1 MSQVNRSALLP
12 YSAEQMYDIVND
24 VAASPAFLPWC
35 DDSRVIS
42 VDEGSMI
49 VELTVARSGA
59 KQSFT
64 TRNDLFRPERIELQ
78 LVDGPFRRLAG
89 SWQFHSLGEDGCRV
103 EMQLSFDIDL
113 KLASAVLSKVFE
125 QATNTLVDAFCDR
138 ADHIYGGADD

>member
-24 VAASPAFLPWC
+24 VAAYPAFLPWC

-49 VELTVARSGA
+49 VELTVAISGA

-78 LVDGPFRRLAG
+78 LVGGPFRRLAG

-103 EMQLSFDIDL
+103 EMQLSFEIDS
-113 KLASAVLSKVFE
+113 KLGGSVLSKVFE
-125 QATNTLVDAFCDR
+125 RATNTLVDAFCDR
-138 ADHIYGGADD
+138 ADHIYGGDDD